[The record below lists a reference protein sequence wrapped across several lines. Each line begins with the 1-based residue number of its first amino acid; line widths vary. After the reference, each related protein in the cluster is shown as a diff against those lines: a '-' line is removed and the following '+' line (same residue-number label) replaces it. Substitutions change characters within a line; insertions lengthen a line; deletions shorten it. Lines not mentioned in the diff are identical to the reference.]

1 MGITLYNGITIE
13 KTYAWGPFEFIQ
25 ELVGFNFM
33 LNLHGCN
40 SPIIGKRILHVF
52 VL

>member
-1 MGITLYNGITIE
+1 MGITLYNGITIL
-13 KTYAWGPFEFIQ
+13 KPHAWGPIEFIQ

-33 LNLHGCN
+33 LNLHGFN
-40 SPIIGKRILHVF
+40 SPIIGKKIFHVF